1 MKKSFASFCLVL
13 AAMATAGPALCAIT
27 TISTIGTATF
37 QTSLTIVE
45 GCRVDSKFDASF
57 RRGAPTVSCDMA
69 ASALVAAAA
78 AQSGP
83 AWVVTF

>member
-13 AAMATAGPALCAIT
+13 AAMATASPALCAI
-27 TISTIGTATF
+27 SAIGTATF

-45 GCRVDSKFDASF
+45 GCRIDRNSDHGA
-57 RRGAPTVSCDMA
+57 GLAAPTVSCDMA
-69 ASALVAAAA
+69 ASALVAAAP

>member
-1 MKKSFASFCLVL
+1 MKKAFAPFCLVL
-13 AAMATAGPALCAIT
+13 AAMATAGPALCA
-27 TISTIGTATF
+27 ISTIGTATF

-45 GCRVDSKFDASF
+45 GCRVDSKVDASF

>member
-27 TISTIGTATF
+27 TISTIGTASF

-45 GCRVDSKFDASF
+45 GCRVDSKLDSSS
-57 RRGAPTVSCDMA
+57 RRVAPTVSCDMA
-69 ASALVAAAA
+69 AGALVAAAP